1 MLGHAPCIASPKLRT
16 IVLQYLKIEWAN
28 SIHVQDWS
36 YMSGCH
42 TKDNVWNDKTPLQKF
57 LVDPRENLNFAVK
70 KDV

>member
-1 MLGHAPCIASPKLRT
+1 
-16 IVLQYLKIEWAN
+16 
-28 SIHVQDWS
+28 
-36 YMSGCH
+36 MSGCH